1 MVGAEDPA
9 GVKGWTSVGV
19 ADGGCT
25 TISTEDGGMV
35 FVGGDG

>member
-25 TISTEDGGMV
+25 TISTEDEGMV